1 MFTRDELNQIEKLK
15 TDNPKLHYL
24 FHKIEQENQYFISKI
39 QHSIR
44 NDLTLMMSSI
54 QITETRHP
62 EVNGFKYWK
71 ECMNSAVYI
80 RDLLEELSDYYNSCR
95 ITCLSF
101 NLDRLLADLA
111 RSASCTGCASHTS
124 VLLRIEDSCPVF
136 DGDPGKLYHA
146 LELLIK
152 NSYEAIPEENGRILL
167 TLSQASDFYKIS
179 VFDNGKGFP
188 DEMKQEPWKPFS
200 SSKKH
205 HTGLGLCTANSIV
218 LAHGGHMRLA
228 YSDTCGTCLE
238 IYLPLSR
245 SGKYKELIE
254 QTN

>member
-15 TDNPKLHYL
+15 ADNPKLHYL
-24 FHKIEQENQYFISKI
+24 FHKIERENQYIISQM
-39 QHSIR
+39 QHTIR

-62 EVNGFKYWK
+62 EVNSFKYWK

-80 RDLLEELSDYYNSCR
+80 RDLLEEISDYYNSCR

-101 NLDRLLADLA
+101 NLDRLLTDLTC
-111 RSASCTGCASHTS
+111 SAPCIDCGSHAS
-124 VLLRIEDSCPVF
+124 VFLRIEDSCPEF
-136 DGDPGKLYHA
+136 NGDPGKLYHA

-152 NSYEAIPEENGRILL
+152 NSYEAISEENGKILL
-167 TLSQASDFYKIS
+167 TLSQANDYYKIS
-179 VFDNGKGFP
+179 VSDNGKGFP
-188 DEMKQEPWKPFS
+188 DEIKQEPWKPFS

-218 LAHGGHMRLA
+218 LAHGGHMKLA
-228 YSDTCGTCLE
+228 YSGTCGTCLE

-245 SGKYKELIE
+245 SGKHKKLI
-254 QTN
+254 QQAN